1 MIRAIGF
8 LIVLAGLSALS
19 VWFAD
24 NPGQVSLVWQG
35 YVIETS
41 AAVLVM
47 GIVMIAIAAAV
58 LYRLWVALKQ
68 APGKIARNRRDAKTR
83 RGYQALTRGIV
94 AVAAGDAV
102 EAKAQAGRADGLL
115 REPPL
120 TMLLSAQAAQ
130 LDGDEAAAETLG
142 LALERREDGSLVPA
156 AASVLLDQHYVLAAA
171 GLLATCDAAAA
182 YALLVTELGL
192 GA

>member
-130 LDGDEAAAETLG
+130 LDGDEAAAETFFTEMLDRPDMEFLG
-142 LALERREDGSLVPA
+142 LRG
-156 AASVLLDQHYVLAAA
+156 
-171 GLLATCDAAAA
+171 
-182 YALLVTELGL
+182 
-192 GA
+192 

>member
-102 EAKAQAGRADGLL
+102 EAKAQAG
-115 REPPL
+115 
-120 TMLLSAQAAQ
+120 
-130 LDGDEAAAETLG
+130 
-142 LALERREDGSLVPA
+142 
-156 AASVLLDQHYVLAAA
+156 
-171 GLLATCDAAAA
+171 
-182 YALLVTELGL
+182 
-192 GA
+192 